1 MNRCPGCADSRSMA
15 TALCCSPLGTDS
27 IVPERRCHSRQRFE
41 AKALLFNENT
51 PDVPGMP
58 VRVFDMSLAGIGFH
72 SAQPLPLCS
81 IHLIE
86 IASPTLH
93 VNSRLRITRCDRR
106 TTGYDVGAEFI
117 ER

>member
-1 MNRCPGCADSRSMA
+1 MGPVGAER
-15 TALCCSPLGTDS
+15 
-27 IVPERRCHSRQRFE
+27 RRCHREKFG
-41 AKALLFNENT
+41 AKALLFNEET
-51 PDVPGMP
+51 PDAPGRP

-72 SAQPLPLCS
+72 SAQSLPLCTT
-81 IHLIE
+81 HLIE

-106 TTGYDVGAEFI
+106 TTGYDVGAEFV